1 MKKILIGKEGENKA
15 HVYLESLGHTM
26 LRRNFRKR
34 NGEIDI
40 ITRFENTLYF
50 IEVKTWRSA
59 LSHPLESL
67 TNKKCDRMRSMAK
80 LFLYECGWDESNFS
94 ISFSLLYVQEEKIDF
109 YTNLF

>member
-1 MKKILIGKEGENKA
+1 MKKTAIGKEGENKA
-15 HVYLESLGHTM
+15 IVYLISIGHTI
-26 LRRNFRKR
+26 LRKNFRKK

-40 ITRFENTLYF
+40 ISRLENTLYF

-80 LFLYECGWDESNFS
+80 LFLYECSWDETNFS

>member
-1 MKKILIGKEGENKA
+1 LTKVSLGKEGERKA
-15 HVYLESLGHTM
+15 VLYLESIGHTI
-26 LRRNFRKR
+26 LKKNFRKR

-40 ITRFENTLYF
+40 ISRLENTLYF

-67 TNKKCDRMRSMAK
+67 TKIKCDRMRGMAS
-80 LFLYECGWDESNFS
+80 LFLYELGWIESNFT

-109 YTNLF
+109 YTELF